1 MRLMYKRHK
10 KELGELEDKHK
21 SGELEARYRH
31 ATQKALQMEALVH
44 KWVGYAR
51 EMGEVRALQQRRA
64 AAIESNSAAVQALVQ
79 DALEMKEAADA
90 RVGKWRKQCR
100 RMEKD
105 MTKLV
110 RIKTRALEERNQL
123 HEKYL
128 ELYQELE
135 AQDEYA
141 QKLEAN
147 EERLKTAISARAAEE
162 VEAVRDEA
170 EERVRVEMEEKVREA
185 RAEMQEK
192 VREME
197 EKVREAR
204 QAEDKVR
211 VEMEEKV
218 REGEVAQE
226 RLRGEMGE
234 ELKVA
239 QGGRHDLIEH
249 TSALRSKVVELE
261 AALSSKVAELEVAA
275 AKLQEGASE
284 TATVAKGQLE
294 AMEARAR
301 VQEDVIGR
309 LTGEVAEMQAELRQ
323 ATEQHDQI
331 FEGTML
337 EMEAK
342 QEKCAELEALVSK
355 VSGEADNLKASYEAL
370 VRKLSAELED
380 AANKVEEAERLRAK
394 VEEAERVGE
403 SEREATQEAL
413 DELTKDL
420 SAAHEEL
427 AVAEAKAEE
436 AEGRAEAATQ
446 AAACAVARLTRV
458 TVGMAADED
467 NNTDMIDPELRLHWC
482 DDEYERK
489 LRETKT
495 PHELRA
501 LLVGIASTVEY
512 LLTSAAARRD
522 KMQEQVAEMERKAE
536 QWESRVEKASVKV
549 VQARNETATVRKE
562 LEQTEKDLL
571 EAVERGEA
579 LQLRLAEEQTCAHA
593 LRERVEVVEEE
604 MARLKALLE
613 DSSRETA
620 ELSVYKEEV
629 MRMRPERDALQSSL
643 DACMSKLSQASVA
656 EDVFKKKAEKK
667 IETLKH
673 NLQVSQN
680 DCQAHHSPQPTHTHT
695 HTHDTC
701 VQKDW
706 QADDCCEHAYVSRK
720 TGTWLFTWWL
730 KAGSLG
736 RRAPSCLLEPG
747 TYLFP
752 CWLNTRRAPS
762 CLLHLLAASQN
773 LNSAARTGKTATYLV
788 ASCWLSK
795 PVLLDDHLL
804 LSCCLSRVY
813 AR

>member
-1 MRLMYKRHK
+1 
-10 KELGELEDKHK
+10 
-21 SGELEARYRH
+21 
-31 ATQKALQMEALVH
+31 
-44 KWVGYAR
+44 
-51 EMGEVRALQQRRA
+51 MGEVRALQQRRA

-79 DALEMKEAADA
+79 DALEMKEAAEA
-90 RVGKWRKQCR
+90 RIGKWRKQCR

-147 EERLKTAISARAAEE
+147 EERLKTAIIARAAEE

-170 EERVRVEMEEKVREA
+170 EERLRVEMEEKVREA
-185 RAEMQEK
+185 RAEMEEK

-197 EKVREAR
+197 EKVRDAR
-204 QAEDKVR
+204 QAE
-211 VEMEEKV
+211 
-218 REGEVAQE
+218 GELAQE
-226 RLRGEMGE
+226 RLRVEM
-234 ELKVA
+234 
-239 QGGRHDLIEH
+239 EH

-261 AALSSKVAELEVAA
+261 AAMSSKVAELEVAA

-309 LTGEVAEMQAELRQ
+309 LTGEVAAMQAELRQ

-380 AANKVEEAERLRAK
+380 AANKVEQAERLRK
-394 VEEAERVGE
+394 EVEEAERVGE

-549 VQARNETATVRKE
+549 VQARNETALVRKE

-579 LQLRLAEEQTCAHA
+579 LQVRLAEEQTCADA
-593 LRERVEVVEEE
+593 LRERVELVEEE

-620 ELSVYKEEV
+620 ELNVYKEEV

-680 DCQAHHSPQPTHTHT
+680 DCQAHHPLQPTHTHT
-695 HTHDTC
+695 HTHT
-701 VQKDW
+701 
-706 QADDCCEHAYVSRK
+706 
-720 TGTWLFTWWL
+720 
-730 KAGSLG
+730 
-736 RRAPSCLLEPG
+736 
-747 TYLFP
+747 
-752 CWLNTRRAPS
+752 
-762 CLLHLLAASQN
+762 
-773 LNSAARTGKTATYLV
+773 
-788 ASCWLSK
+788 
-795 PVLLDDHLL
+795 
-804 LSCCLSRVY
+804 
-813 AR
+813 